1 MSIRFLLASVPYRN
15 QLNFTWD
22 GLQQAAVSVE
32 RLRNFRS
39 RLVTGQFPE
48 GSSEAMSKLAQ
59 ETSNNV
65 RAGLEDDLNTAQA
78 QGAIFDMVRTANA
91 AIDAGKIKR
100 SDVPALLAALEQFD
114 EIFSVLKDDDGE
126 KMKSIF
132 DWATSEGTENE
143 ISPALREAV
152 KSSEFSDSAIEA
164 KIAEMTAARRARNFQ
179 LSDSIRTELT
189 AVGILV
195 EITKDGIRWR
205 RK

>member
-1 MSIRFLLASVPYRN
+1 
-15 QLNFTWD
+15 
-22 GLQQAAVSVE
+22 
-32 RLRNFRS
+32 
-39 RLVTGQFPE
+39 
-48 GSSEAMSKLAQ
+48 
-59 ETSNNV
+59 
-65 RAGLEDDLNTAQA
+65 
-78 QGAIFDMVRTANA
+78 
-91 AIDAGKIKR
+91 
-100 SDVPALLAALEQFD
+100 
-114 EIFSVLKDDDGE
+114 
-126 KMKSIF
+126 MKSIF